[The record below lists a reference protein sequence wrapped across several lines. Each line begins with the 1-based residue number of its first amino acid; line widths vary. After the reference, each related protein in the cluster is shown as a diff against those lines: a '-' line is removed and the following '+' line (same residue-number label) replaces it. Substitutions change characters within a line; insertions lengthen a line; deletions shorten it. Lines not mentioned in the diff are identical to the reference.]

1 MNAKDRIIKART
13 NLVLTSPFFA
23 SIALQLKL
31 KEDKEHPTAYT
42 DSVILG
48 YNPDFINKLTDTEI
62 TAVICHEVLHI
73 AMLHP
78 FRRESRLFKRW
89 NIACDYAIN
98 PIVNRS
104 GYILPEGTL
113 FNPEYDNLEAEAIY
127 SILPENENQ
136 KNADKPNSEENQ
148 NMIGE
153 VRDYKQKVN
162 QKEYKNTI
170 NQQKQNWKIKISN
183 AASIAKAQGKLPVE
197 LDRTIKEILRPQL
210 SWQEILARFITEN
223 ARDDYSWKQPNGRYL
238 YANLYLPTLRSAK
251 LNTIAVIIDTS
262 GSVRQ
267 KELDQFAAELQA
279 ILSLYPNTEIIVIYV
294 DTKVANVETVNIN
307 NLELHARGGGGTD
320 FRSGFEYIQK
330 ENINPACIIYF
341 TDGYCRKFPEK
352 ADSPTLWILT
362 SQKRFQP
369 PFGEVIR
376 IKKG

>member
-31 KEDKEHPTAYT
+31 QEDKDHPTAYT
-42 DSVILG
+42 DSVVLG
-48 YNPDFINKLTDTEI
+48 YNPDFISKLTDAEL

-78 FRRESRLFKRW
+78 FRRDLRMFKKW

-104 GYILPEGTL
+104 GYFLPKEAVIK
-113 FNPEYDNLEAEAIY
+113 PEYDNLEAEVIY
-127 SILPENENQ
+127 SILPETPSTNKNQ
-136 KNADKPNSEENQ
+136 L
-148 NMIGE
+148 MIGE
-153 VRDYKQKVN
+153 VRDYQQKTS
-162 QKEYKNTI
+162 QKAYQNTI

-183 AASIAKAQGKLPVE
+183 AANIAKAQGKLPAE
-197 LDRTIKEILRPQL
+197 LDRAIKEILQPKL
-210 SWQEILARFITEN
+210 PWEEILARFITEN

-238 YANLYLPTLRSAK
+238 YAGLYLPTLRSAK
-251 LNTIAVIIDTS
+251 LNAISVIIDTS

-267 KELDQFAAELQA
+267 NELEQFATELQA
-279 ILSLYPNTEIIVIYV
+279 ILSLYSNTEILVIYV
-294 DTKVANVETVNIN
+294 DTKVANVETITFN
-307 NLELHARGGGGTD
+307 NLELHAKGGGGTD
-320 FRSGFEYIQK
+320 FRPGFEYLQK
-330 ENINPACIIYF
+330 ENLEPACILYF

-362 SQKRFQP
+362 SQKRFEP
-369 PFGEVIR
+369 PFGEVIK
-376 IKKG
+376 IENIGDKN